1 MLLRITVKKMNTLS
15 KLTTLAGAMAVI
27 ALSAMATPAAAQTA
41 CPKLSEVEWWTNTVS
56 EVRRAVLASYNG
68 SWDAYIDRWKQQQRD
83 LQAAYDAGQSV
94 EIRSRAL
101 VFRNEDLKDYIGQV
115 EERIKALECL
125 KREYAAE
132 DQATQPKTAMVD
144 PRLASERGNSPR
156 QGVQTEVKQELSAP
170 QETKAIEGRELSLE
184 VNAICE
190 GTTPT
195 FQITNLGDRWPRLA
209 EIAIYRTDTN
219 GIVTQR
225 RLRMTNS
232 QQMIFKLPDAIGAE
246 GNEYGLHVS
255 PTWYERV
262 FQYDATI
269 KCE

>member
-115 EERIKALECL
+115 EERIKTLECL

-132 DQATQPKTAMVD
+132 DTSASTPTVD
-144 PRLASERGNSPR
+144 PRLASASGTSPR
-156 QGVQTEVKQELSAP
+156 QGPQAEVKQELSAP
-170 QETKAIEGRELSLE
+170 QETKSIEGSELSLE
-184 VNAICE
+184 INAICE
-190 GTTPT
+190 GKTPT

-219 GIVTQR
+219 GMVTQR

-232 QQMIFKLPDAIGAE
+232 QQMIFKLPDALSAE
-246 GNEYGLHVS
+246 GDEFGIFVQ
-255 PTWYERV
+255 PTWYQRA
-262 FQYDATI
+262 FQYDATV
-269 KCE
+269 KCQ